1 MRLGNLV
8 VYAIH
13 NPRCAYTSLDD
24 VGPSTLLLDGIKRH
38 SKHDMYGAAAGIT
51 QAVNSKIAL

>member
-1 MRLGNLV
+1 V